1 MLQKSLEQQMHEFQ
15 IIKKYFSILSKKN
28 KSSINLNDDIFFDKS
43 KKLAIS
49 IDTYV
54 EGIHFIDFKKPNLV
68 IKKILRSSISDL
80 ICKGVKP
87 KYYFISGSG
96 KSKNFTHSNLRK
108 ISNALRQEQKK
119 YDISLSGG
127 DTVLSDKLSFT
138 ITSVGFS
145 NNVIFRNN
153 AKIND
158 SIYVT
163 GNLGDSFIG
172 LSSLKNKLKIPNNLK
187 KYFGN
192 KYYLPEI
199 YKNIP
204 NKLFLFANTSID
216 ISDGLISDLDKLI
229 NKQKLSYTLYLDKI
243 PISKNLEKL
252 MKLKRLKKSD
262 IISRGDDYQILFTAN
277 SSKNKI
283 IENVAKSLGIKISK
297 IGKIS
302 SKTIKSMLVDKNG
315 NEITIKKKGYFH
327 TFWK

>member
-1 MLQKSLEQQMHEFQ
+1 MHEFQ
-15 IIKKYFSILSKKN
+15 IIKKYFSVLSKKN
-28 KSSINLNDDIFFDKS
+28 KSSINLNDDVFFDKS

-54 EGIHFIDFKKPNLV
+54 EGIHFVDFKKPNLV

-96 KSKNFTHSNLRK
+96 KSKNFTSSNLRK
-108 ISNALRQEQKK
+108 ISNALKQEQKK
-119 YDISLSGG
+119 YHISLSGG

-145 NNVIFRNN
+145 NNIIFRNN

-172 LSSLKNKLKIPNNLK
+172 LSALQNKLNISNDLK
-187 KYFGN
+187 KYFYN

-199 YKNIP
+199 YKDIA

-229 NKQKLSYTLYLDKI
+229 NKQKLSYKLYLDKI
-243 PISKNLEKL
+243 PISKNLKKL
-252 MKLKRLKKSD
+252 IKLKRLKKSD

-277 SSKNKI
+277 SSKNKT
-283 IENVAKSLGIKISK
+283 IEKVAKSLGIKISK

-302 SKTIKSMLVDKNG
+302 SKTTKSLLVDKNG